1 MATGRWTE
9 CLKGLGLA
17 RIKGRPGPE
26 LRGKLSDTKP
36 GVFIECVDVSG
47 AASARACARERLDSV
62 DHVGLAYCVS
72 VHLSSVPWSCIL
84 PLRNGFP
91 FPLLHYLASS
101 SPRKLQMCV
110 SALCSAKPLQGLN
123 RVCVRAV
130 SLRFVSVLALRVRCL
145 LCVCVCVCVLCLCVR
160 CVCASTVTRTTQV
173 FAY

>member
-1 MATGRWTE
+1 MDRVFEG
-9 CLKGLGLA
+9 
-17 RIKGRPGPE
+17 PGP
-26 LRGKLSDTKP
+26 GKNQGQAGTGAP
-36 GVFIECVDVSG
+36 GETVGYQTRCVHRVCGCVWGSECTRV
-47 AASARACARERLDSV
+47 CRERLDSV